1 VIRDTLSRPV
11 GRSAARAALLLA
23 AGGMAVPL
31 LPAAPA
37 EAATRSIAI
46 TAVALAPSSAAA
58 TAGDTVTFHN
68 ADVVAHTISKM
79 SGSWSFTAHSLSP
92 GGSFSV
98 RLPASSTA
106 QKDVYRDSY
115 SLPVVG
121 ARSRTGTVQA
131 AKTAK
136 PASGPAPVA
145 VPTAPTAPT
154 APKPPTAAPA
164 PAKDPKQAAKPRGKT
179 NKAGGSAPAS
189 SSSKATAPSSAAGS
203 SSSAGTPPAGGG
215 TGSAALQP
223 LTGGFLQQQQQGGTA
238 LAQAPQIAGL
248 LPGLIPSG
256 PVVDPLAPQV
266 AGAPGDGRPTATT
279 LAASRG
285 VLPSIDSARRYGLPA
300 VLALVLAAGVA
311 SLLVRLLLHE
321 QPAGRRAGGLA

>member
-23 AGGMAVPL
+23 AGGLAVPL

-58 TAGDTVTFHN
+58 TAGDTVTFRN
-68 ADVVAHTISKM
+68 ADAVAHTISKM
-79 SGSWSFTAHSLSP
+79 SGSWSFTARTLSP

-106 QKDVYRDSY
+106 QTDVYRDSY

-121 ARSRTGTVQA
+121 AKSRTGTVQA

-136 PASGPAPVA
+136 PASGPAPVT
-145 VPTAPTAPT
+145 VPTPPTAPTAPT
-154 APKPPTAAPA
+154 PPNAAPA
-164 PAKDPKQAAKPRGKT
+164 PAKQAAKPSGKT
-179 NKAGGSAPAS
+179 TKAGGSAPAS
-189 SSSKATAPSSAAGS
+189 SSSKATAPTSAAGS
-203 SSSAGTPPAGGG
+203 SSKAGTPSAGGG

-248 LPGLIPSG
+248 LPGQLIPSG

-279 LAASRG
+279 LASSRG

-321 QPAGRRAGGLA
+321 PAGRRAGGLA

>member
-11 GRSAARAALLLA
+11 GRSAARVALLLA
-23 AGGMAVPL
+23 AGGLAVPL

-46 TAVALAPSSAAA
+46 TAVALAPSSASA
-58 TAGDTVTFHN
+58 TAGDTVTFRN
-68 ADVVAHTISKM
+68 ADAVAHKISKM
-79 SGSWSFTAHSLSP
+79 SGSWSFTARTLSP

-121 ARSRTGTVQA
+121 AKSRTGTVQA
-131 AKTAK
+131 AKTAE
-136 PASGPAPVA
+136 PASGPAPV
-145 VPTAPTAPT
+145 VVPTPPTPPTAPTP
-154 APKPPTAAPA
+154 PKAAPA
-164 PAKDPKQAAKPRGKT
+164 PAKDKKPAAKPSGKT
-179 NKAGGSAPAS
+179 TKAGGNAPAS
-189 SSSKATAPSSAAGS
+189 SSSKATAPTSAAGS
-203 SSSAGTPPAGGG
+203 SSSAGTPSAGGG

-223 LTGGFLQQQQQGGTA
+223 LTGGFLQQQQGGTA

-321 QPAGRRAGGLA
+321 PAGRRAGGLA

>member
-1 VIRDTLSRPV
+1 MIRDTLSRPV

-23 AGGMAVPL
+23 AGGLAVPL

-46 TAVALAPSSAAA
+46 TAVALAPSPAAA

-68 ADVVAHTISKM
+68 ADVVAHKISKM

-121 ARSRTGTVQA
+121 AKSRTGTVQA
-131 AKTAK
+131 AKTAE

-154 APKPPTAAPA
+154 APNAAPA
-164 PAKDPKQAAKPRGKT
+164 PAKQAAKPSGKT

-203 SSSAGTPPAGGG
+203 SSSAGTPSAGGG

-279 LAASRG
+279 VAASRG

-321 QPAGRRAGGLA
+321 PAGRRAGGLA